1 MAGSEENELD
11 TSPCEDE
18 VVVKEGRKRRAEV
31 QEEDVDGNRSRAK
44 TLFRHIGSAAD
55 ELEIAACAILQEVED
70 SKYEELVAKQEAAS
84 ESDSRHL
91 RLSSSD
97 SEVEPPSRNDE
108 EASDAGVYENNF
120 KGALESE
127 NEVEP
132 AEVRGNSSSRS
143 NVVGPEEQVVFAAPL
158 LNRFP
163 SIEGDEEDGEEQLQ
177 DGEEQFQGE
186 NENDRSVVHEEAGD
200 CRQWLKVDEGWSR
213 VSSEPD
219 QVWYSERTSD
229 TLVEGW
235 RPAPRQLC
243 CKRPEENED

>member
-177 DGEEQFQGE
+177 DGEEQLQGE

>member
-1 MAGSEENELD
+1 MLHAVSNAKHEI
-11 TSPCEDE
+11 
-18 VVVKEGRKRRAEV
+18 A
-31 QEEDVDGNRSRAK
+31 EEDVDGNRSRAK

-132 AEVRGNSSSRS
+132 AEVRGNSSSRL

-177 DGEEQFQGE
+177 GETE
-186 NENDRSVVHEEAGD
+186 NV
-200 CRQWLKVDEGWSR
+200 L
-213 VSSEPD
+213 
-219 QVWYSERTSD
+219 
-229 TLVEGW
+229 
-235 RPAPRQLC
+235 
-243 CKRPEENED
+243 

>member
-11 TSPCEDE
+11 PSPCEDE

-132 AEVRGNSSSRS
+132 AEVRGNSSSSS

>member
-55 ELEIAACAILQEVED
+55 ELEISACAILQEVED

-108 EASDAGVYENNF
+108 EASDAGVSENNCE
-120 KGALESE
+120 GALESE

-132 AEVRGNSSSRS
+132 AEVRGNSSSSS

-177 DGEEQFQGE
+177 DGEEQLQGE

-200 CRQWLKVDEGWSR
+200 CRRWLKVDEVDEGWSR

-219 QVWYSERTSD
+219 QVWYR
-229 TLVEGW
+229 
-235 RPAPRQLC
+235 
-243 CKRPEENED
+243 

>member
-70 SKYEELVAKQEAAS
+70 SKYEELVAKQEAVS

-177 DGEEQFQGE
+177 DGEEQF
-186 NENDRSVVHEEAGD
+186 
-200 CRQWLKVDEGWSR
+200 
-213 VSSEPD
+213 
-219 QVWYSERTSD
+219 
-229 TLVEGW
+229 
-235 RPAPRQLC
+235 
-243 CKRPEENED
+243 

>member
-1 MAGSEENELD
+1 MAGNEENDKLNL
-11 TSPCEDE
+11 SPCED
-18 VVVKEGRKRRAEV
+18 KEGRKRRAEV

-132 AEVRGNSSSRS
+132 AEVRGNSSSRL

-177 DGEEQFQGE
+177 DGEEQLQGE

-200 CRQWLKVDEGWSR
+200 CRRWLKVDEGWSR

-219 QVWYSERTSD
+219 QVWYR
-229 TLVEGW
+229 
-235 RPAPRQLC
+235 
-243 CKRPEENED
+243 

>member
-1 MAGSEENELD
+1 MN
-11 TSPCEDE
+11 
-18 VVVKEGRKRRAEV
+18 
-31 QEEDVDGNRSRAK
+31 SRLVGFYQAHCF
-44 TLFRHIGSAAD
+44 LFTP
-55 ELEIAACAILQEVED
+55 AACAILQEVED

-108 EASDAGVYENNF
+108 EASDAGVSENNCE
-120 KGALESE
+120 GALESE

-200 CRQWLKVDEGWSR
+200 CRRWLKVDEVDEGWLR

-219 QVWYSERTSD
+219 QFWYR
-229 TLVEGW
+229 
-235 RPAPRQLC
+235 
-243 CKRPEENED
+243 